1 MKYTK
6 EEQEII
12 KLIVQNEGK
21 GLSIAQVLNY
31 SRFLEKRGVAI
42 IDVNGSQIICSR
54 KDIYPDYFDSRS
66 SVYLVNLLALI
77 DRLHGKGCLKF
88 CNQSFQRPLV
98 IGVQNSQWAKRDV
111 ITTDYRDTI
120 VLAGHHKAWY
130 GADNKEKYWMLEI
143 WDAAKLNIPNYIYS
157 EYIVSQDLKDLVKNK
172 FKSDEQRRFA
182 KLQLATWISIAVAII
197 LGILGIIF

>member
-6 EEQEII
+6 EEREII

-77 DRLHGKGCLKF
+77 DRLHGKGSLKF

-98 IGVQNSQWAKRDV
+98 IGV
-111 ITTDYRDTI
+111 
-120 VLAGHHKAWY
+120 
-130 GADNKEKYWMLEI
+130 
-143 WDAAKLNIPNYIYS
+143 
-157 EYIVSQDLKDLVKNK
+157 
-172 FKSDEQRRFA
+172 
-182 KLQLATWISIAVAII
+182 
-197 LGILGIIF
+197 

>member
-1 MKYTK
+1 MV
-6 EEQEII
+6 QIRFEIPVI
-12 KLIVQNEGK
+12 LILQF
-21 GLSIAQVLNY
+21 SIAMIMA
-31 SRFLEKRGVAI
+31 FLLIAGLYQRLCK
-42 IDVNGSQIICSR
+42 SML
-54 KDIYPDYFDSRS
+54 F
-66 SVYLVNLLALI
+66 LALI
-77 DRLHGKGCLKF
+77 DRLHEKGSLKF
-88 CNQSFQRPLV
+88 CNPSFQRPLV

-172 FKSDEQRRFA
+172 FKSDEEKRFT
-182 KLQLATWISIAVAII
+182 KQQLATWISIAVAII
-197 LGILGIIF
+197 LGILGLIF